1 MKFRLHH
8 YIQGAVR
15 ANYPVQRGR
24 VAVGRALDWIRRNNF
39 LILSSPRSGT
49 TLLLDYLNCSRQ
61 VRCYGEILGRGHIQ
75 YGNPYRLAPERIRLH
90 VESYFVKRPG
100 TWVGAKILTFHL
112 DELPI
117 TIDDLLEVLNSPRI
131 ILLYRENL
139 LQQYTSFHL
148 AMATGVWHPRKPVE
162 LAPIRLD
169 PDDFLAFAARE
180 RRMWQENCARL
191 NLADTCV
198 VSYEDLHADPRSQ
211 MARVFDYL
219 NVEPAE
225 VRSRFVKAN
234 PRPLAQK
241 VANYQEFAARGIPDQ
256 ALYSPLAAFGASRRA
271 A

>member
-8 YIQGAVR
+8 YALGAMR

-24 VAVGRALDWIRRNNF
+24 VAVGRALDWIRQNNF

-61 VRCYGEILGRGHIQ
+61 VRCYGEILGRDHFQ
-75 YGNPYRLAPERIRLH
+75 YGDPYRMTPERIRLH

-117 TIDDLLEVLNSPRI
+117 TLADLLEVLSAPKI
-131 ILLYRENL
+131 ILLYRQDL
-139 LQQYTSFHL
+139 LEQYTSFHL

-162 LAPIRLD
+162 LALIRLD
-169 PDDFLAFAARE
+169 PDDFLAFAERE

-191 NLADTCV
+191 NLAQTCA

-211 MARVFDYL
+211 LARVFNYL

-225 VRSRFVKAN
+225 LRSRLVKTN
-234 PRPLAQK
+234 PRPLFQK
-241 VANYQEFAARGIPDQ
+241 VANYEEFAARGIPEQ
-256 ALYSPLAAFGASRRA
+256 ARYSPLAAFGGSQRA

>member
-8 YIQGAVR
+8 HFQGAMR

-24 VAVGRALDWIRRNNF
+24 AAVGRALDWIRQNNF

-61 VRCYGEILGRGHIQ
+61 VRCYGEILGRDHFQ
-75 YGNPYRLAPERIRLH
+75 YGDPYRMTPERIRLH

-100 TWVGAKILTFHL
+100 TRVGAKILTFHL

-117 TIDDLLEVLNSPRI
+117 TLDDLLEVLSSPKI
-131 ILLYRENL
+131 ILLYRQDL
-139 LQQYTSFHL
+139 LEQYTSFHL

-169 PDDFLAFAARE
+169 PDDFLAFAERE

-191 NLADTCV
+191 NLAQTCP
-198 VSYEDLHADPRSQ
+198 VSYEDLYADPPGQ
-211 MARVFDYL
+211 MARVFDFL
-219 NVEPAE
+219 NVPAAE

-241 VANYQEFAARGIPDQ
+241 IANYEEFAARGIPEQ
-256 ALYSPLAAFGASRRA
+256 ARYSPLDAFDGSQRA